1 MKLLQP
7 YNTPVDDRR
16 VQISAAQGSQFA
28 KQVAG
33 DYNPIHDPESSRF
46 CVPGD
51 LLFALALGRYGAR
64 QSMQFQFLELIAG
77 GSVLTFPELA
87 DAGGSIEIINER
99 EKPVMAMQASGDVIR
114 DNDKIEAIIREYVAF
129 SGHNFPHILL
139 PLIKQHDVMVNP
151 KRPLVIYER
160 MAFELEH
167 MNFETLTLE
176 LTASR
181 LDIDGKRGRATLE
194 FEFKDQQN
202 VIGAGSKVLVL
213 SGLRPYDEDVMNQV
227 RDDYLARVAADQTD

>member
-1 MKLLQP
+1 MKLLQV

-28 KQVAG
+28 KQIAG

-64 QSMQFQFLELIAG
+64 QSMQFQFLELVAG
-77 GSVLTFPELA
+77 GSILTFPELG
-87 DAGGSIEIINER
+87 DDGGAITITNER
-99 EKPVMAMQASGDVIR
+99 DKAMMAMQANGEVIR
-114 DNDKIEAIIREYVAF
+114 DDDKNEAIIREYVAF

-139 PLIKQHDVMVNP
+139 PLIKEHAVMVNP

-167 MNFETLTLE
+167 MQFDTLSLA
-176 LTASR
+176 LTDSR

-194 FEFKDQQN
+194 FEFKDQEK

-227 RDDYLARVAADQTD
+227 RDDYLARVAADQAN